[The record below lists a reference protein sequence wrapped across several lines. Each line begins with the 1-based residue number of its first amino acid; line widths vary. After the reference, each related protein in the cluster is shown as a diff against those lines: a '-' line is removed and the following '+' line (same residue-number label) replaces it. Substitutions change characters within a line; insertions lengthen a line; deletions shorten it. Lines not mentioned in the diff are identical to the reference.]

1 MDGPSPSGGFLITS
15 RRRPGFRLQS
25 PDGSPLAFPSRDA
38 AEAVCSALNREDPN
52 DAEPEY
58 QVEVY
63 NPA

>member
-1 MDGPSPSGGFLITS
+1 MDDASPSGRFLITS
-15 RRRPGFRLQS
+15 RRRPAFRLQS

-58 QVEVY
+58 QVEVDK
-63 NPA
+63 PT

>member
-1 MDGPSPSGGFLITS
+1 MGGPSPAAHFLITS
-15 RRRPGFRLQS
+15 RRRPAFRLQS
-25 PDGSPLAFPSRDA
+25 PDGSPLTFPSRDA

-58 QVEVY
+58 QVEER